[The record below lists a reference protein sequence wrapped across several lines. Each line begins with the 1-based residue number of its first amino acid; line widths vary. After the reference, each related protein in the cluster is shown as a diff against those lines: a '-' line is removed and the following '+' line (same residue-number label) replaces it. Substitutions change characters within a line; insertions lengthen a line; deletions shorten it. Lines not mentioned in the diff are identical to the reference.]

1 MRLSAASRSEMN
13 RGVRSPFSLC
23 GAFMLRRRQGTPDTG
38 DDHEM
43 HITRR
48 KTKQIR
54 VGNVKIGG
62 DAPISVQSMCSTDTR
77 DVAATVE
84 QIRQLEAVG
93 CELIR
98 VAVPDMEAAEALR
111 KIKAQMSVP
120 LIADIHFDHRL
131 AVKAAGV
138 VDCVR
143 INPGNIGAWWKVT
156 EVIKAVNDRGI
167 PLRIGVNGGSLERAL
182 LDKYGYPTAEALAE
196 SALNAV
202 HALEDVGFTN
212 MKVSLK
218 ASDVHLAID
227 AYWLFAHQTDYP
239 LHIGITEAG
248 TVMTGAVKSAIGLG
262 WLLSHGIGDTLRV
275 SLAADPVE
283 EVKVGF
289 EILKSLELRHRG
301 INVIAC
307 PTCGRVEIDVVRM
320 ANELE
325 KRLAHIKTPLN
336 VSVLGCV
343 VNGIGE
349 GKEADI
355 GVAGGEGVGILF
367 KKGKLLRKVPMA
379 ELMDR
384 LIEEVELLAREKEA
398 EGARDEQPAPP
409 YEHASSPVRSDG
421 SMATSSLVRELPVI

>member
-1 MRLSAASRSEMN
+1 
-13 RGVRSPFSLC
+13 
-23 GAFMLRRRQGTPDTG
+23 
-38 DDHEM
+38 M

-48 KTKQIR
+48 QTKSIQI
-54 VGNVKIGG
+54 GSVKIGG
-62 DAPISVQSMCSTDTR
+62 GAPVSVQSMTIPHPR
-77 DVAATVE
+77 DVKATVE
-84 QIRQLEAVG
+84 QIHQLEQAG
-93 CELIR
+93 CELVR
-98 VAVPDMEAAEALR
+98 VAVPDNEAANALSS
-111 KIKAQMSVP
+111 IKSQISIP

-131 AVKAAGV
+131 ALTAAKV

-143 INPGNIGAWWKVT
+143 INPGNIGPWWKMAEVLQAVT
-156 EVIKAVNDRGI
+156 DNGI
-167 PLRIGVNGGSLERAL
+167 PLRVGVNGGSLERPL
-182 LDKYGYPTAEALAE
+182 LEKYGYPTAEALAE

-202 HALEDVGFTN
+202 HAIEDAGFTN

-218 ASDVHLAID
+218 ASDVHMAVD
-227 AYWLFAHQTDYP
+227 AYWLFSHQSDYP

-248 TVMTGAVKSAIGLG
+248 TAATGAVKSSVGLG
-262 WLLSHGIGDTLRV
+262 WLLSQGIGDTLRV

-301 INVIAC
+301 VNVIAC

-325 KRLAHIKTPLN
+325 QRLGHITKPLN

-355 GVAGGEGVGILF
+355 GIAGGQGMGILF
-367 KKGKLLRKVPMA
+367 KKGKLVKKVPSE
-379 ELMDR
+379 ELVD
-384 LIEEVELLAREKEA
+384 LLVEEVERMALETDEETSASLASLPDFEEA
-398 EGARDEQPAPP
+398 LSPLG
-409 YEHASSPVRSDG
+409 SSRK
-421 SMATSSLVRELPVI
+421 LPVLPKG

>member
-1 MRLSAASRSEMN
+1 
-13 RGVRSPFSLC
+13 
-23 GAFMLRRRQGTPDTG
+23 
-38 DDHEM
+38 M

-48 KTKQIR
+48 QTKSIQI
-54 VGNVKIGG
+54 GSVKIGG
-62 DAPISVQSMCSTDTR
+62 GAPVSVQSMTIPHPR
-77 DVAATVE
+77 DVKATVE
-84 QIRQLEAVG
+84 QIHQLEQAG
-93 CELIR
+93 CELVR
-98 VAVPDMEAAEALR
+98 VAVPDNEAANALSS
-111 KIKAQMSVP
+111 IKSQISIP

-131 AVKAAGV
+131 ALTAAKV

-143 INPGNIGAWWKVT
+143 INPGNIGPWWKMAEVLQAVT
-156 EVIKAVNDRGI
+156 DNGI
-167 PLRIGVNGGSLERAL
+167 PLRVGVNGGSLERPL
-182 LDKYGYPTAEALAE
+182 LEKYGYPTAEALAE

-202 HALEDVGFTN
+202 HAIEDAGFTN

-218 ASDVHLAID
+218 ASDVHMAVD
-227 AYWLFAHQTDYP
+227 AYWLFSHQSDYP

-248 TVMTGAVKSAIGLG
+248 TATTGAVKSSVGLG
-262 WLLSHGIGDTLRV
+262 WLLSQGIGDTLRV

-301 INVIAC
+301 VNVIAC

-325 KRLAHIKTPLN
+325 QRLGHITKPLN

-355 GVAGGEGVGILF
+355 GIAGGQGMGILF
-367 KKGKLLRKVPMA
+367 KKGKLVKKVPSE
-379 ELMDR
+379 ELVD
-384 LIEEVELLAREKEA
+384 LLVEEVERMALETDEETSASLASLPDFEEA
-398 EGARDEQPAPP
+398 LSPLG
-409 YEHASSPVRSDG
+409 SS
-421 SMATSSLVRELPVI
+421 RELPILPKG

>member
-1 MRLSAASRSEMN
+1 
-13 RGVRSPFSLC
+13 
-23 GAFMLRRRQGTPDTG
+23 
-38 DDHEM
+38 M

-48 KTKQIR
+48 KTKQIS
-54 VGNVKIGG
+54 VGTVKIGG
-62 DAPISVQSMCSTDTR
+62 DAPVSVQSMCSTDTR
-77 DVAATVE
+77 DVAATVA
-84 QIRQLEAVG
+84 QIRQLEAAG
-93 CELIR
+93 CEIIR
-98 VAVPDMEAAEALR
+98 VAVPDEEAAETLP
-111 KIKAQMSVP
+111 KIKAAMTAP
-120 LIADIHFDHRL
+120 LIADIHFDYRL
-131 AVKAAGV
+131 ALKAATV

-143 INPGNIGAWWKVT
+143 INPGNIGAWWKVE
-156 EVIKAVNDRGI
+156 EVIKAVTDHGI
-167 PLRIGVNGGSLERAL
+167 PIRVGVNGGSLERPL
-182 LDKYGYPTAEALAE
+182 LDKYGWPSPEALSE

-218 ASDVHLAID
+218 ASDVHHAID
-227 AYWLFAHQTDYP
+227 AYWLFAHQSDYP

-248 TVMTGAVKSAIGLG
+248 TAMTGAVKSALGLG
-262 WLLSHGIGDTLRV
+262 YLLAQGIGDTLRV

-325 KRLAHIKTPLN
+325 KKLGHIKAPLN

-355 GVAGGEGVGILF
+355 GIAGGEGKGILF
-367 KKGKLLRKVPMA
+367 KKGKLVRKVPMDQ
-379 ELMDR
+379 LMET
-384 LIEEVELLAREKEA
+384 LIQEVELLAKEKEA
-398 EGARDEQPAPP
+398 EGSGE
-409 YEHASSPVRSDG
+409 PVADG
-421 SMATSSLVRELPVI
+421 SADGWQPLAPQSDQSSTLGKQIPVLPNR

>member
-1 MRLSAASRSEMN
+1 
-13 RGVRSPFSLC
+13 
-23 GAFMLRRRQGTPDTG
+23 
-38 DDHEM
+38 M
-43 HITRR
+43 HISRR
-48 KTKQIR
+48 KTRQIQ
-54 VGNVKIGG
+54 VGSVKIGG
-62 DAPISVQSMCSTDTR
+62 DAPVSVQSMCSTDTR
-77 DVAATVE
+77 DVAATVA
-84 QIRQLEAVG
+84 QIHQLEAAG

-98 VAVPDMEAAEALR
+98 VAVPDEEAAQVLPQ
-111 KIKAQMSVP
+111 IKSAMTVP

-131 AVKAAGV
+131 ALKAAKI

-143 INPGNIGAWWKVT
+143 INPGNIGAWWKVE
-156 EVIKAVNDRGI
+156 EVIRAVNDQGI
-167 PLRIGVNGGSLERAL
+167 PLRVGVNGGSLERPL
-182 LDKYGYPTAEALAE
+182 LEKYGWPSPEALAE

-202 HALEDVGFTN
+202 RSLEDVGFTN

-218 ASDVHLAID
+218 ASDVHHAID
-227 AYWLFAHQTDYP
+227 AYYLFAMQSNYP

-248 TVMTGAVKSAIGLG
+248 TAMTGAVKSAMGLG
-262 WLLSHGIGDTLRV
+262 YLLSQGIGDTLRV

-283 EVKVGF
+283 EVKVGY

-325 KRLAHIKTPLN
+325 KKLGHIKTPLN

-355 GVAGGEGVGILF
+355 GIAGGEGKGILF
-367 KKGKLLRKVPMA
+367 KKGKLVRKVPIE
-379 ELMDR
+379 ELMDT
-384 LIEEVELLAREKEA
+384 LIVEVEQLAKEKEA
-398 EGARDEQPAPP
+398 EGSGEPAASVAASGWESLIPQGDQPTTLGK
-409 YEHASSPVRSDG
+409 EIPV
-421 SMATSSLVRELPVI
+421 LPHR

>member
-1 MRLSAASRSEMN
+1 
-13 RGVRSPFSLC
+13 
-23 GAFMLRRRQGTPDTG
+23 
-38 DDHEM
+38 M

-48 KTKQIR
+48 KTRQIT
-54 VGNVKIGG
+54 VGKVKIGG
-62 DAPISVQSMCSTDTR
+62 DAPISVQSMTTPDTR
-77 DVAATVE
+77 NVAATVE
-84 QIRQLEAVG
+84 QIRRLEQAG
-93 CELIR
+93 CELVR
-98 VAVPDMEAAEALR
+98 VAVPDMEAAEALP
-111 KIKAQMSVP
+111 KIKAQMTVP

-131 AVKAAGV
+131 ALKAAEV

-143 INPGNIGAWWKVT
+143 INPGNIGAWWKT
-156 EVIKAVNDRGI
+156 AEVIKAVNDHGI
-167 PLRIGVNGGSLERAL
+167 PIRVGVNGGSLERHL
-182 LDKYGYPTAEALAE
+182 LEKYGYPTAEALAE

-218 ASDVHLAID
+218 ASDVHMAVD
-227 AYWLFAHQTDYP
+227 AYWLFSQQSNYP

-248 TVMTGAVKSAIGLG
+248 TATTGAVKSAIGLG
-262 WLLSHGIGDTLRV
+262 WLLSQGIGDTLRV

-325 KRLAHIKTPLN
+325 KRLGHIKAPLN

-355 GVAGGEGVGILF
+355 GIAGGEGVGILF
-367 KKGKLLRKVPMA
+367 KKGKLVRKVPME
-379 ELMDR
+379 ELMDT
-384 LIEEVELLAREKEA
+384 LIQEVELLAKEKEA
-398 EGARDEQPAPP
+398 EGAGDSLAPVAVSGGDGEP
-409 YEHASSPVRSDG
+409 TWKAAGLIQDHPSTHRS
-421 SMATSSLVRELPVI
+421 TSSREIPVLPSKR

>member
-1 MRLSAASRSEMN
+1 M
-13 RGVRSPFSLC
+13 
-23 GAFMLRRRQGTPDTG
+23 
-38 DDHEM
+38 
-43 HITRR
+43 TRR
-48 KTKQIR
+48 KTRQIR
-54 VGNVKIGG
+54 IGNLKIGG
-62 DAPISVQSMCSTDTR
+62 DAPVSVQSMCSTDTR

-84 QIRQLEAVG
+84 QIRQLEAAG
-93 CELIR
+93 CEVIR
-98 VAVPDMEAAEALR
+98 VAVPDDEAAAVLP
-111 KIKAQMSVP
+111 KIKAAMTVP

-131 AVKAAGV
+131 ALKAAKV

-143 INPGNIGAWWKVT
+143 INPGNIGAWWKVE

-167 PLRIGVNGGSLERAL
+167 PIRVGVNGGSLERDL
-182 LDKYGYPTAEALAE
+182 LDKYGWPSPEALAE

-218 ASDVHLAID
+218 ASDVHHAID
-227 AYWLFAHQTDYP
+227 AYWLFAHQSDYP
-239 LHIGITEAG
+239 VHIGITEAG
-248 TVMTGAVKSAIGLG
+248 TAMTGAVKSTMGLG
-262 WLLSHGIGDTLRV
+262 YLLSQGIGDTLRV

-307 PTCGRVEIDVVRM
+307 PTCGRVEIDVVKL

-325 KRLAHIKTPLN
+325 KKLGHIKTPLN

-355 GVAGGEGVGILF
+355 GIAGGEGKGILF
-367 KKGKLLRKVPMA
+367 KKGKLVRKVPIE
-379 ELMDR
+379 ELMDT
-384 LIEEVELLAREKEA
+384 LISEVEQMAKEKDA
-398 EGARDEQPAPP
+398 EGNGESV
-409 YEHASSPVRSDG
+409 ASSNEGWESLDPEADRPSTLGKEIPVL
-421 SMATSSLVRELPVI
+421 SSKP

>member
-1 MRLSAASRSEMN
+1 
-13 RGVRSPFSLC
+13 
-23 GAFMLRRRQGTPDTG
+23 
-38 DDHEM
+38 M

-48 KTKQIR
+48 KTRQIK

-62 DAPISVQSMCSTDTR
+62 DAPISVQSMTIPSTR
-77 DVAATVE
+77 DVPATVA
-84 QIRQLEAVG
+84 QIHQLEQAG
-93 CELIR
+93 CELVR
-98 VAVPDMEAAEALR
+98 VAVPDMEAAEALPR
-111 KIKAQMSVP
+111 IKAQISIP

-131 AVKAAGV
+131 ALKAAEV

-143 INPGNIGAWWKVT
+143 INPGNIGAWWKT
-156 EVIKAVNDRGI
+156 AEVIKAVNDHGI
-167 PLRIGVNGGSLERAL
+167 PIRVGVNGGSLERHL
-182 LDKYGYPTAEALAE
+182 LEKYGYPTAEALAE

-218 ASDVHLAID
+218 ASDVHMAVD
-227 AYWLFAHQTDYP
+227 AYWLFAQQSNYP

-248 TVMTGAVKSAIGLG
+248 TAQTGAVKSAIGLG
-262 WLLSHGIGDTLRV
+262 WLLSQGIGDTLRV

-283 EVKVGF
+283 EVRVGF

-325 KRLAHIKTPLN
+325 KRLGHVKAPLN

-355 GVAGGEGVGILF
+355 GIAGGEGVGILF
-367 KKGKLLRKVPMA
+367 KKGKLVRKVPME
-379 ELMDR
+379 ELMDT
-384 LIEEVELLAREKEA
+384 LIQEVEVMAKEKEA
-398 EGARDEQPAPP
+398 EMGNGHAASRGDAGQGAQGKDERMT
-409 YEHASSPVRSDG
+409 SPVAAG
-421 SMATSSLVRELPVI
+421 PAREIPVLPIRH

>member
-1 MRLSAASRSEMN
+1 
-13 RGVRSPFSLC
+13 
-23 GAFMLRRRQGTPDTG
+23 
-38 DDHEM
+38 M

-48 KTKQIR
+48 NTKAIQ
-54 VGNVKIGG
+54 VGAVKIGG
-62 DAPISVQSMCSTDTR
+62 GAPISVQSMTIPHPQ
-77 DVAATVE
+77 DVKATVA
-84 QIRQLEAVG
+84 QIQELEEAG

-98 VAVPDMEAAEALR
+98 VAVPDREAAEALP
-111 KIKAQMSVP
+111 KIKARMTVP

-131 AVKAAGV
+131 ALQAAAV

-143 INPGNIGAWWKVT
+143 INPGNIGPWWKMAEVVRAVT
-156 EVIKAVNDRGI
+156 DHGI
-167 PLRIGVNGGSLERAL
+167 PLRLGINGGSLERPL
-182 LDKYGYPTAEALAE
+182 LEKYGYPTAEALAE

-212 MKVSLK
+212 LKVSVK
-218 ASDVHLAID
+218 ASEVHMAVD
-227 AYWLFAHQTDYP
+227 AYWLFAHQSNYP

-248 TVMTGAVKSAIGLG
+248 TASTGAVKSAIGLG
-262 WLLSHGIGDTLRV
+262 WLLAHGIGDTLRV

-283 EVKVGF
+283 EVRVGF

-325 KRLAHIKTPLN
+325 KRLGHIKTPLN

-355 GVAGGEGVGILF
+355 GIAGGQGGGILF
-367 KKGKLLRKVPMA
+367 KKGKLVRKVRSE
-379 ELMDR
+379 ELMDT
-384 LIEEVELLAREKEA
+384 LIEEVERMAEDQCEA
-398 EGARDEQPAPP
+398 DSRQENRDALPTSLGT
-409 YEHASSPVRSDG
+409 SSPALPTVNRD
-421 SMATSSLVRELPVI
+421 LPVLPNR

>member
-1 MRLSAASRSEMN
+1 
-13 RGVRSPFSLC
+13 
-23 GAFMLRRRQGTPDTG
+23 
-38 DDHEM
+38 M

-48 KTKQIR
+48 KTRQIQ
-54 VGNVKIGG
+54 VGTVKIGG
-62 DAPISVQSMCSTDTR
+62 DAPVSVQSMCSTDTR
-77 DVAATVE
+77 DTNATIE
-84 QIRQLEAVG
+84 EIRRLEEVG

-98 VAVPDMEAAEALR
+98 VAVPDEEAAAALP
-111 KIKAQMSVP
+111 KIKAAMTVP

-131 AVKAAGV
+131 ALQAAKI

-143 INPGNIGAWWKVT
+143 INPGNIGAWWKVE
-156 EVIKAVNDRGI
+156 EVIKAVNDNGI
-167 PLRIGVNGGSLERAL
+167 PIRVGVNGGSLERHL
-182 LDKYGYPTAEALAE
+182 LEKYGWPSPEALAE

-202 HALEDVGFTN
+202 RSLEDVGFTN

-218 ASDVHLAID
+218 ASDVHHAID
-227 AYWLFAHQTDYP
+227 AYYLFAMQSNYP

-248 TVMTGAVKSAIGLG
+248 TAMTGAVKSAMGLG
-262 WLLSHGIGDTLRV
+262 YLLSQGLGDTLRV

-283 EVKVGF
+283 EVKVGY

-325 KRLAHIKTPLN
+325 KKLGHIKTPLN

-355 GVAGGEGVGILF
+355 GIAGGEGKGILF
-367 KKGKLLRKVPMA
+367 KKGKLVRKVPME
-379 ELMDR
+379 ELMDT
-384 LIEEVELLAREKEA
+384 LIMEVEQLAKEKEA
-398 EGARDEQPAPP
+398 EGNAGSA
-409 YEHASSPVRSDG
+409 ASGAASAWEPLIPQGDQRSTLGREIPV
-421 SMATSSLVRELPVI
+421 LPHR

>member
-1 MRLSAASRSEMN
+1 M
-13 RGVRSPFSLC
+13 F
-23 GAFMLRRRQGTPDTG
+23 
-38 DDHEM
+38 
-43 HITRR
+43 ITRR
-48 KTKQIR
+48 KTSQIR
-54 VGNVKIGG
+54 VGRVKIGG
-62 DAPISVQSMCSTDTR
+62 DAPVSVQSMTSTDTR
-77 DVAATVE
+77 DVAATIA
-84 QIRQLEAVG
+84 QIRQLEEVG
-93 CELIR
+93 CEVIR
-98 VAVPDMEAAEALR
+98 VAVPDMEAAAALP
-111 KIKAQMSVP
+111 KIKAQMTVP

-131 AVKAAGV
+131 ALKAAEV

-143 INPGNIGAWWKVT
+143 INPGNIGPWWKVT
-156 EVIKAVNDRGI
+156 EVIKAVNDYAI
-167 PLRIGVNGGSLERAL
+167 PLRIGVNGGSLERPL
-182 LDKYGYPTAEALAE
+182 LEKYGFPSAEALSE

-218 ASDVHLAID
+218 ASDVHMAVD
-227 AYWLFAHQTDYP
+227 AYYLFSQQSNYP

-248 TVMTGAVKSAIGLG
+248 TAMTGAVKSSIGLG
-262 WLLSHGIGDTLRV
+262 WLLSNGIGDTLRV

-307 PTCGRVEIDVVRM
+307 PTCGRVEIDVIRM

-325 KRLAHIKTPLN
+325 KRLGHIKTPLN

-355 GVAGGEGVGILF
+355 GIAGGEGVGILF
-367 KKGKLLRKVPMA
+367 KKGKLVRKVPIA
-379 ELMDR
+379 DLMEC
-384 LIEEVELLAREKEA
+384 LIEEVDQMAKEKEA
-398 EGARDEQPAPP
+398 EGDSDQAPETSEHKGSTTWDEV
-409 YEHASSPVRSDG
+409 SSTSTLGREIPV
-421 SMATSSLVRELPVI
+421 LPNKR

>member
-1 MRLSAASRSEMN
+1 
-13 RGVRSPFSLC
+13 
-23 GAFMLRRRQGTPDTG
+23 
-38 DDHEM
+38 M

-48 KTKQIR
+48 NTKAIQ
-54 VGNVKIGG
+54 VGGVKIGG
-62 DAPISVQSMCSTDTR
+62 GAPISVQSMTIPHPQ
-77 DVAATVE
+77 DVKATVA
-84 QIRQLEAVG
+84 QIQELEEAG

-98 VAVPDMEAAEALR
+98 VAVPDREAAEALP
-111 KIKAQMSVP
+111 KIKARMTVP

-131 AVKAAGV
+131 ALQAAAV

-143 INPGNIGAWWKVT
+143 INPGNIGPWWKMAEVVRAVT
-156 EVIKAVNDRGI
+156 DHGI
-167 PLRIGVNGGSLERAL
+167 PLRLGINGGSLERPL
-182 LDKYGYPTAEALAE
+182 LEKYGYPTAEALAE

-212 MKVSLK
+212 LKVSVK
-218 ASDVHLAID
+218 ASEVHMAVD
-227 AYWLFAHQTDYP
+227 AYWLFAHQSNYP

-248 TVMTGAVKSAIGLG
+248 TASTGAVKSAIGLG
-262 WLLSHGIGDTLRV
+262 WLLAHGIGDTLRV

-283 EVKVGF
+283 AVRVGF

-325 KRLAHIKTPLN
+325 KRLGHIKTPLN

-355 GVAGGEGVGILF
+355 GIAGGQGGGILF
-367 KKGKLLRKVPMA
+367 KKGKLVRKVRS
-379 ELMDR
+379 EDLMDT
-384 LIEEVELLAREKEA
+384 LIEEVERMAEEQGEA
-398 EGARDEQPAPP
+398 DSRQENRDALPTSLGTPSPALPT
-409 YEHASSPVRSDG
+409 VNRD
-421 SMATSSLVRELPVI
+421 LPVLPNR

>member
-1 MRLSAASRSEMN
+1 
-13 RGVRSPFSLC
+13 
-23 GAFMLRRRQGTPDTG
+23 
-38 DDHEM
+38 M

-48 KTKQIR
+48 KTKQIA
-54 VGNVKIGG
+54 VGSVKIGG
-62 DAPISVQSMCSTDTR
+62 DAAISVQSMCSTDTR
-77 DVAATVE
+77 DINATLE
-84 QIRQLEAVG
+84 QIKQLETAG

-98 VAVPDMEAAEALR
+98 VAVPDEEAAAALPA
-111 KIKAQMSVP
+111 IKAGTTVP

-131 AVKAAGV
+131 ALKAAET

-143 INPGNIGAWWKVT
+143 INPGNIGAWWKVE

-167 PLRIGVNGGSLERAL
+167 PIRVGVNGGSLERPL
-182 LDKYGYPTAEALAE
+182 LDKYGWPSPEALAE

-218 ASDVHLAID
+218 ASDVHHAID
-227 AYWLFAHQTDYP
+227 AYWLFSRQSDYP

-248 TVMTGAVKSAIGLG
+248 TAMTGAVKSAIGLG
-262 WLLSHGIGDTLRV
+262 WLLSQGVGDTMRV

-283 EVKVGF
+283 EVKVGY

-325 KRLAHIKTPLN
+325 KRLGHIKTPLN

-355 GVAGGEGVGILF
+355 GIAGGEGKGILF
-367 KKGKLLRKVPMA
+367 RKGKLVRKVPIE
-379 ELMDR
+379 ELMET
-384 LIEEVELLAREKEA
+384 LIQEVETLAKEKEA
-398 EGARDEQPAPP
+398 EGTAPSTDRKHDGWESLTAESEP
-409 YEHASSPVRSDG
+409 PSTLGRKIPV
-421 SMATSSLVRELPVI
+421 LPNR

>member
-1 MRLSAASRSEMN
+1 
-13 RGVRSPFSLC
+13 
-23 GAFMLRRRQGTPDTG
+23 
-38 DDHEM
+38 M

-48 KTKQIR
+48 KTRQIQ
-54 VGNVKIGG
+54 VGKVKIGG
-62 DAPISVQSMCSTDTR
+62 DAPVSVQSMCSTDTR
-77 DVAATVE
+77 DTNATIE
-84 QIRQLEAVG
+84 QIRQLEEVG
-93 CELIR
+93 CEVIR
-98 VAVPDMEAAEALR
+98 VAVPDEEAAAALP
-111 KIKAQMSVP
+111 KIKAAMTVP

-131 AVKAAGV
+131 ALQSAKI

-143 INPGNIGAWWKVT
+143 INPGNIGAWWKVE
-156 EVIKAVNDRGI
+156 EVIKAVNDNGI
-167 PLRIGVNGGSLERAL
+167 PIRVGVNGGSLERPL
-182 LDKYGYPTAEALAE
+182 LEKYGWPSPEALAE

-202 HALEDVGFTN
+202 RSLEDVGFTN

-218 ASDVHLAID
+218 ASDVHHAID
-227 AYWLFAHQTDYP
+227 AYYLFAMQSNYP

-248 TVMTGAVKSAIGLG
+248 TAMTGAVKSAMGLG
-262 WLLSHGIGDTLRV
+262 YLLSQGIGDTLRV

-283 EVKVGF
+283 EVKVGY

-325 KRLAHIKTPLN
+325 KKLGHIKTPLN

-355 GVAGGEGVGILF
+355 GIAGGEGKGILF
-367 KKGKLLRKVPMA
+367 KKGKLVRKVPMD
-379 ELMDR
+379 ELMDT
-384 LIEEVELLAREKEA
+384 LIVEVEQLAKEKEA
-398 EGARDEQPAPP
+398 EGNGESVVSSDTNGWESLAPQSDRP
-409 YEHASSPVRSDG
+409 STLGKEIPV
-421 SMATSSLVRELPVI
+421 LPHR